1 MFELF
6 RSVQRQCGKGT
17 RRLHGGPLVS
27 TFYQFS
33 TTQTKS
39 RESQITCFARGI
51 LATTTTTFSRPPPS
65 HPPSHNHLPPITSKA
80 DSLTYH
86 VNSNAQHLRDR
97 LCVTL
102 YTLRNTDSDP
112 KKKPLPLLQV
122 RFVVQPHSRLK
133 RERVGVPFSFTPPMP
148 TAILSPNAS
157 GGICFTFPL
166 GIICDTPQRPAPSP
180 PNARRRGIHISCRRP
195 PSSPQIQDGRRP
207 FPSLQTRDGGGHQEA
222 LISTLLTAHSAT
234 PSSPQTR
241 LEALYFLDSLCTYR
255 NQDKFGYKVLND
267 GQESA

>member
-1 MFELF
+1 M
-6 RSVQRQCGKGT
+6 QRQCGKGT

-102 YTLRNTDSDP
+102 YTLRNTDSDS
-112 KKKPLPLLQV
+112 KKKA
-122 RFVVQPHSRLK
+122 
-133 RERVGVPFSFTPPMP
+133 T
-148 TAILSPNAS
+148 
-157 GGICFTFPL
+157 
-166 GIICDTPQRPAPSP
+166 
-180 PNARRRGIHISCRRP
+180 
-195 PSSPQIQDGRRP
+195 
-207 FPSLQTRDGGGHQEA
+207 SL
-222 LISTLLTAHSAT
+222 T
-234 PSSPQTR
+234 PSEVCRPTPLSPQTR
-241 LEALYFLDSLCTYR
+241 ACGGSVFFHATNANRHPRSKRERRDLFHLPPR
-255 NQDKFGYKVLND
+255 NHL
-267 GQESA
+267 

>member
-1 MFELF
+1 M
-6 RSVQRQCGKGT
+6 RSIYATASVLRCTRCGI
-17 RRLHGGPLVS
+17 
-27 TFYQFS
+27 
-33 TTQTKS
+33 
-39 RESQITCFARGI
+39 QIRI
-51 LATTTTTFSRPPPS
+51 
-65 HPPSHNHLPPITSKA
+65 
-80 DSLTYH
+80 
-86 VNSNAQHLRDR
+86 Q
-97 LCVTL
+97 
-102 YTLRNTDSDP
+102 

-148 TAILSPNAS
+148 TAILGPNAS

-166 GIICDTPQRPAPSP
+166 GIICDTPQRPVPSP
-180 PNARRRGIHISCRRP
+180 PNARRRGIYISCRRP

-241 LEALYFLDSLCTYR
+241 LKALYFLDSLCTYR